1 MGRGPLAAG
10 LLAWPSSKEL
20 KLEVELNGISDQYI
34 LTIHICMT
42 QTFITGQHIV
52 SGPIVP
58 AAAGHMV
65 PAGPL
70 PGLKA
75 SQLVTP
81 IFMLL
86 ESPYS
91 PHKLHGKF

>member
-1 MGRGPLAAG
+1 M
-10 LLAWPSSKEL
+10 
-20 KLEVELNGISDQYI
+20 
-34 LTIHICMT
+34 TINVCVT

-52 SGPIVP
+52 SIVP
-58 AAAGHMV
+58 AAAGHMA

-75 SQLVTP
+75 SPLVTP

-86 ESPYS
+86 ESLYS
-91 PHKLHGKF
+91 LHKLYGKF

>member
-1 MGRGPLAAG
+1 
-10 LLAWPSSKEL
+10 
-20 KLEVELNGISDQYI
+20 
-34 LTIHICMT
+34 MT

-52 SGPIVP
+52 SIVP

-91 PHKLHGKF
+91 LHKLHGKF

>member
-1 MGRGPLAAG
+1 MAAR

-34 LTIHICMT
+34 LTIHVCVT

-52 SGPIVP
+52 SIVP

-70 PGLKA
+70 PGL
-75 SQLVTP
+75 
-81 IFMLL
+81 
-86 ESPYS
+86 
-91 PHKLHGKF
+91 